1 MLIHRGIGMVQKRS
15 AHGSGSGT
23 LREPLHWGAFEICSS
38 ALYIGLSMLLIAA
51 VALGVLEL
59 IGFGALTHWHDFSQ
73 VAITG
78 G

>member
-1 MLIHRGIGMVQKRS
+1 MVQKRS
-15 AHGSGSGT
+15 VHGTGSGT
-23 LREPLHWGAFEICSS
+23 LREPLHWGVFEICSS
-38 ALYIGLSMLLIAA
+38 ALYISLCVVLIGA

-59 IGFGALTHWHDFSQ
+59 IGFGALTQWHGLSQ